1 MKLQET
7 KQIINNW
14 KTFINETMTV
24 KHGSFY
30 PKEFS
35 QFLELLQSH
44 KDDIWIVFDTETTGL
59 MYKEDYV
66 QPTQIAC
73 LAFDTKG
80 FAEGTQPEPI
90 PDGVFDVKV
99 KLQDASLARKK
110 AEKENPELSN
120 YPIAKIFS
128 MTRYGE
134 KKGNY
139 VTPEQAINSFE
150 KYIDKMESAARSGKV
165 LFIAQN
171 SPFDIGI
178 LNACYKRIGRQPPN
192 IETWDTKAA
201 THYYLHPIAKALK
214 DNPEATEEDIRI
226 VTSLLMKNGGLSSS
240 LGQLIKAFDIQ
251 NKGWHNAMADVQMT
265 MDILYNIVNYV
276 KKASKRTKV
285 DFSSTKQFD
294 ATAGDPYSTIHKK

>member
-1 MKLQET
+1 
-7 KQIINNW
+7 
-14 KTFINETMTV
+14 MTV

-35 QFLELLQSH
+35 EFLKLIESH

-80 FAEGTQPEPI
+80 FAEGTQPELV
-90 PDGVFDVKV
+90 PDGAFDIKV
-99 KLQDASLARKK
+99 KLQEASLARKK
-110 AEKENPELSN
+110 AEKENPQLSD
-120 YPIAKIFS
+120 YPITKIFS

-134 KKGNY
+134 KKGKY
-139 VTPEQAINSFE
+139 VTPEQAIDSFE
-150 KYIDKMESAARSGKV
+150 NYISKMESEARSGKV
-165 LFIAQN
+165 IFIAQN

-178 LNACYKRIGRQPPN
+178 LNACYERIGREPPN

-201 THYYLHPIAKALK
+201 THYYLHPIVKALK
-214 DNPEATEEDIRI
+214 DKPEATEEDIRI
-226 VTSLLMKNGGLSSS
+226 ATSLFMKDGDLSSS

-265 MDILYNIVNYV
+265 MDMLYSIIDYV
-276 KKASKRTKV
+276 RKASKRANV
-285 DFSSTKQFD
+285 DFSSTKEFN
-294 ATAGDPYSTIHKK
+294 ATAGDPYSTIRKTNK